1 MTFAR
6 RSVAGLLA
14 CLIATPPIGAAAE
27 QPTSAAQ
34 YKTVPP
40 ALTPGRTST
49 GNGTGG
55 KDDRVPS
62 PPRRPMVAT
71 TAVEPKDPGLS
82 DQCAWLGKRIISL
95 LVRDDA
101 MTATDFGPFYQRFNC
116 SEERLS
122 KAFGCLVANLDTVEN
137 SVFADQVEECWRDP
151 QVRYAPAAETSPIE
165 PSRPKTEK
173 PPG

>member
-27 QPTSAAQ
+27 TPTIAAQ

-40 ALTPGRTST
+40 AVTPERTGS
-49 GNGTGG
+49 

-71 TAVEPKDPGLS
+71 SAVEPKDPGLS

-122 KAFGCLVANLDTVEN
+122 KAFGCVVANLETVEN
-137 SVFADQVEECWRDP
+137 SVFADQVEECWREP
-151 QVRYAPAAETSPIE
+151 SIRYTPAAETSPIE

>member
-27 QPTSAAQ
+27 QSTSVAQ
-34 YKTVPP
+34 YKAVPP
-40 ALTPGRTST
+40 AQTPGRTGS
-49 GNGTGG
+49 
-55 KDDRVPS
+55 KDDHVPS

-122 KAFGCLVANLDTVEN
+122 KAFGCLVANLETVEN
-137 SVFADQVEECWRDP
+137 SVFADQVDECWREP
-151 QVRYAPAAETSPIE
+151 SVRYAPAVETSPIE